1 MGISETTDLSKPCQ
15 SDEIV
20 LRPEISYWPE
30 LVKKN
35 ASAIAAVRNNTDCR
49 RELMEIARKFTNK
62 IIGRT
67 GPDTDCEYII
77 ATGHQANWH
86 HCGILAKDAAAWSL
100 ARSCAGTCLHLVLD
114 HDISNT
120 ALMLPRCHEDGQWN
134 IERIE
139 MEPATVSMPAEL
151 RLMSKPD
158 TVAAFI
164 GKVIST
170 WPDSLCGRLWSAT
183 QVDNIIA
190 KSRFTTLP
198 ELITYLHAVLTVS
211 LGLDIL
217 YLPVSKMANSEAFL
231 GFVVSLI
238 LDAER
243 FVFCYNR
250 AIEQQRD
257 ALSIAGHRTVR
268 LLNIDREGSIELP
281 FWLIDR
287 AGCRTSLYVGTKD
300 NKTIQ
305 ISRGSEYLGVITC
318 DNSDGIITQLRKIL
332 ISHKLRL
339 RPKAISL
346 TLFVR
351 VFFADWFVHG
361 IGGAGYESITDRIIE
376 NYFAI
381 PRLDFGVATA
391 TILLSDE
398 NSKWIS
404 DESLEDLKRQ
414 SRKLKYNPETFIEP
428 SERLKEP
435 VRTLIARKRRLFFI
449 AAKSSVS
456 NLEKCSCY
464 KDITQI
470 NDTLAGYSSRSSR
483 IIEEEIAIR
492 QRQEQ
497 SSRIMESREYFFG
510 LFEAQRLDK
519 LISSIV
525 NKLMQQGG

>member
-1 MGISETTDLSKPCQ
+1 MGIGETIDLSSSFQ

-30 LVKKN
+30 LVKRN
-35 ASAIAAVRNNTDCR
+35 ASAIASVQNNTDCR
-49 RELMEIARKFTNK
+49 RELMAIAGDFTKK

-86 HCGILAKDAAAWSL
+86 HCGILAKDVAAWSL
-100 ARSCAGTCLHLVLD
+100 ARSCAGVCLHLVLD

-120 ALMLPRCHEDGQWN
+120 ALMLPCCYDDGQWH
-134 IERIE
+134 IERNE
-139 MEPATVSMPAEL
+139 MDSATVSMPAEL
-151 RLMSKPD
+151 RLLSKPNIA
-158 TVAAFI
+158 AAFI
-164 GKVIST
+164 EKVIST
-170 WPDSLCGRLWSAT
+170 WPDSLCGGLWSTT
-183 QVDNIIA
+183 QVSNVIA

-198 ELITYLHAVLTVS
+198 ELITYLHSVLTGS

-217 YLPVSKMANSEAFL
+217 YLPVSKMAKSEAFF

-243 FVFCYNR
+243 FAFCYNR
-250 AIEQQRD
+250 AIEQQCD

-268 LLNIDREGSIELP
+268 FLNIDREGSIELP
-281 FWLIDR
+281 FWLIDT
-287 AGCRTSLYVGTKD
+287 AGSRSSLYVGTKD

-305 ISRGSEYLGVITC
+305 ISRGPQGLGVITC
-318 DNSDGIITQLRKIL
+318 DNPDGIITQLRKIL
-332 ISHKLRL
+332 TSHKLEL

-346 TLFVR
+346 TLFIR

-361 IGGAGYESITDRIIE
+361 IGAAGYESITDRIIE

-391 TILLSDE
+391 TMLLSE
-398 NSKWIS
+398 ESSKLIS
-404 DESLEDLKRQ
+404 DESLEDIKRQ

-428 SERLKEP
+428 SVRLKEP
-435 VRTLIARKRRLFFI
+435 VRALIARKRRLIFI

-456 NLEKCSCY
+456 QQEKRSCY
-464 KDITQI
+464 KAITQI
-470 NDTLAGYSSRSSR
+470 NDTLAGYCSQSSH
-483 IIEEEIAIR
+483 IIEDKIAIR

-510 LFEAQRLDK
+510 LFEPQRLDK

-525 NKLMQQGG
+525 DKSMQQGG

>member
-1 MGISETTDLSKPCQ
+1 MGIGETTDLSASCQ
-15 SDEIV
+15 SETIL
-20 LRPEISYWPE
+20 LRPEISHWPQ

-35 ASAIAAVRNNTDCR
+35 ASAIASVPNNTDHR
-49 RELMEIARKFTNK
+49 RELMAIARDFTNK
-62 IIGRT
+62 ISGRT
-67 GPDTDCEYII
+67 GPDTACEYII

-114 HDISNT
+114 HDIYNT
-120 ALMLPRCHEDGQWN
+120 AFMLPRCHQDGQWN

-139 MEPATVSMPAEL
+139 MDQATVSMPAEL
-151 RLMSKPD
+151 RLLSQPD

-164 GKVIST
+164 EKVTST
-170 WPDSLCGRLWSAT
+170 WPDSLSGRLWSPT
-183 QVDNIIA
+183 QVGSVIA

-198 ELITYLHAVLTVS
+198 ELITYLHAVLTGS

-217 YLPVSKMANSEAFL
+217 YLPVSKMAQSKAFL

-243 FVFCYNR
+243 FAFCYNR
-250 AIEQQRD
+250 AIQQQRD

-268 LLNIDREGSIELP
+268 LLNIEREGSLELP
-281 FWLIDR
+281 FWLIDPAR
-287 AGCRTSLYVGTKD
+287 SRTSLYVGTKD

-305 ISRGSEYLGVITC
+305 MSRGPKGLGVITC
-318 DNSDGIITQLRKIL
+318 DNPDSIIPQLRKIL
-332 ISHKLRL
+332 TSHKLGL

-361 IGGAGYESITDRIIE
+361 IGAAGYESITDRIIE
-376 NYFAI
+376 SYYSI
-381 PRLDFGVATA
+381 HDLGFGVATA
-391 TILLSDE
+391 TMLLSDE
-398 NSKWIS
+398 TSKLIS
-404 DESLEDLKRQ
+404 DESLENLKCQ

-435 VRTLIARKRRLFFI
+435 VRTLIARKRRLIFI
-449 AAKSSVS
+449 AAKSSVQQQ
-456 NLEKCSCY
+456 EKRSCY
-464 KDITQI
+464 KAITQI
-470 NDTLAGYSSRSSR
+470 NDTLAKYSSRSSR
-483 IIEEEIAIR
+483 IIEEKIAIR
-492 QRQEQ
+492 QRQQ
-497 SSRIMESREYFFG
+497 KSSRIMESREYFFG
-510 LFEAQRLDK
+510 LFEPQRLEE

-525 NKLMQQGG
+525 DKLMQ